1 MKNFYE
7 INRALAAKKRSL
19 LILCLFLGAIV
30 ANAATVNV
38 SPGTKALYNAYK
50 TAAANDVL
58 VLAAGTYDETERIV
72 FDKSITIQAAADAA
86 PIVKFVKDNQI
97 KSGASVKF
105 VGIKFDGS
113 AMTGEYEYALRS
125 YDATAGNK
133 ICLDKCEVTG
143 FASSSTNYFINAH
156 NATRT
161 LDSIIITNCYFHDTK
176 GDAVYVGAGSAEQ
189 ETCQGVIIK
198 NSTFANITPYH
209 SVIDVNNYGNTVTP
223 NIEVT
228 VDHCTFYNNPTTADG
243 YAGIRSY
250 KSTKVNITNCIF
262 AHSESYAKCGT
273 YCYGGNVTN
282 CLAYN
287 LTSGTNGH
295 RSSGVTLTNNVTA
308 DPLFTNAAAGN
319 LTLSASSP
327 ALFAAT
333 DNSHL
338 GDPRWWPAVPST
350 DFSSPYVFT
359 GAAATISGNIWK
371 TDDANQY
378 LYGDGDHYADYGT
391 AQWQIH
397 ANRACYLQVVLNV
410 ASTST
415 STHQYKV
422 EVFNTNNVLV
432 GEAFVESGTGTSATG
447 DIILPGILYL
457 PVGNYRVKL
466 SNLTAW
472 SSATIESVTFA
483 YAGGAVQ
490 NLPGTTVIGDAWF
503 SAEGTRADGKIDF
516 PNGTI
521 QDGWVKWNVAF
532 ASAAN
537 YNVTVNANNGNGHN
551 YTVALYTDED
561 DPSPIF
567 VTEGGQQE
575 STGSPNA
582 IDLGALEVPAGN
594 YILKVT
600 NSVQWSD
607 AELLSVTFTYAGG
620 GAVDLA
626 KDAPATLLPNADVV
640 LSDDWSI
647 EDSKITHAESKAT
660 TGWAK
665 WNVNCEDAANYNV
678 TVNIESDNG
687 HLIRVEVFEDESA
700 IYTLNE
706 TESTHWSTGT
716 LAINLGNIDLGARN
730 YIFKV
735 SNTQSSS
742 HVQIVSVDISYVGG
756 AIINLPGT
764 LPLTDAMLSTKA
776 YRADG
781 MLYFAP
787 HDCGTIPD
795 EWATWN
801 LHVTDANAYQFTVN
815 TTSPNGQKYQILIT
829 DSEDNEV
836 YRLAHTSSLGSGDR
850 SFTSDIIYL
859 ASGNYTLEMRNIY
872 PYSDGHLVSISAAV
886 AENVI
891 VFDEAAE
898 SNSVIATYDGTNTN
912 KILLKRSFRAGMY
925 NTVCLPFN
933 VSSGSEMTNIFGE
946 GYELL
951 ELDEATVEG
960 EVLTLSFTTP
970 ASNIYHGHPYLIKP
984 TKDVLNPIFNAHTI
998 SKSTSYNTVEKTNA
1012 SFIGTFI
1019 KQNIAA
1025 DENNL
1030 YLGSNNA
1037 LYFSSEAVTI
1047 KGLRAYFAVDPSA
1060 GAPTRARIV
1069 KQEETVTEVELV
1081 EGALPEAFGNVQKLI
1096 ENGQLI
1102 IVKDGAHYNAF
1113 GVRVK

>member
-7 INRALAAKKRSL
+7 INRALAAKKKSL

-58 VLAAGTYDETERIV
+58 VLAAGTYDETERIE
-72 FDKSITIQAAADAA
+72 FTKSMTIKAADGAEV
-86 PIVKFVKDNQI
+86 IVKTSKDNPLTA
-97 KSGASVKF
+97 GAEVKF
-105 VGIKFDGS
+105 IGIKFDGS
-113 AMTGEYEYALRS
+113 EMGTREYFIRS
-125 YDATAGNK
+125 YDDTAGNE
-133 ICLDKCEVTG
+133 LHFENCEIYDFPSTTYLVNA
-143 FASSSTNYFINAH
+143 ASNA
-156 NATRT
+156 RS
-161 LDSIIITNCYFHDTK
+161 LDSIIINNCYFHGNGNDAIYVNGATASK
-176 GDAVYVGAGSAEQ
+176 GVV
-189 ETCQGVIIK
+189 VK
-198 NSTFANITPYH
+198 NSTFANSSASH
-209 SVIDVNNYGNTVTP
+209 SI
-223 NIEVT
+223 IEVRNAGEVAEDIELV
-228 VDHCTFYNNPTTADG
+228 VDHCTFYNNTFGDG
-243 YAGIRSY
+243 DYSNIRAYKLSKSY
-250 KSTKVNITNCIF
+250 ITNCIF
-262 AHSESYAKCGT
+262 AHSEAYAK
-273 YCYGGNVTN
+273 YAAYSYGGIISN
-282 CLAYN
+282 CLTYN
-287 LTSGTNGH
+287 LTSGY
-295 RSSGVTLTNNVTA
+295 RDWSPCATLTNNVTV

-319 LTLSASSP
+319 LTLSAGSP

-716 LAINLGNIDLGARN
+716 LAINLGNIDLDARN

-1081 EGALPEAFGNVQKLI
+1081 EGALPEAFGNVHKLI